1 MPGLQRPTDAG
12 DSVGSPMDC
21 DGAVK
26 TLLVLLLVFQMGP
39 NHFLYL
45 GFLYFYNIFLV
56 KVFKNLLAIKCLKT
70 WNLYGKYSKTKND
83 LMQIIYKG

>member
-56 KVFKNLLAIKCLKT
+56 KKFLKSSSHKMPQNMESVWKVTIKE
-70 WNLYGKYSKTKND
+70 
-83 LMQIIYKG
+83 

>member
-1 MPGLQRPTDAG
+1 MPGLQWPTDAG
-12 DSVGSPMDC
+12 DSVGSSMDC

-45 GFLYFYNIFLV
+45 GFLLFL
-56 KVFKNLLAIKCLKT
+56 
-70 WNLYGKYSKTKND
+70 
-83 LMQIIYKG
+83 